1 MSHPVNGMIDT
12 YLKELKMPGL
22 KNTYQDLIREAE
34 TQGRPYGE
42 FLGACLAHEVQS
54 RKENRLK
61 ARVHQA
67 RFPTIKT
74 LDEFDFTQIPSL
86 AKPLITTLAQG
97 AFIKTKEN
105 IICLGNSGTGKSHIA
120 TALGVAAIA
129 MGYKVRFIS
138 VVHLVQELLQANSEY
153 RLPKYLKGWRN
164 FDLVIMDELG
174 YIGLGSGGPLLFQ
187 FCAELYEKSSL
198 IITTN
203 LEFSR
208 WTEVFDDAVLTGA
221 LLDRLTH
228 HSHIL
233 LFEGESYRFKQSQK
247 KHSAL

>member
-1 MSHPVNGMIDT
+1 MIHPVQGMLDT

-22 KNTYQDLIREAE
+22 KRVYPDLIREAE
-34 TQGRPYGE
+34 VQGRAYGE
-42 FLGACLAHEVQS
+42 FLVACLAHEVQS

-61 ARVHQA
+61 ARIKQA

-74 LDEFDFTQIPSL
+74 LDEFDFAQIPSL
-86 AKPLITTLAQG
+86 PKPLIHTLAQG
-97 AFIKTKEN
+97 EFIKKKEN
-105 IICLGNSGTGKSHIA
+105 VICLGNSGTGKSHIA

-129 MGYKVRFIS
+129 MGYKVRFTS

-153 RLPKYLKGWRN
+153 RLPKYLKGWQST
-164 FDLVIMDELG
+164 DLVIMDELG

-187 FCAELYEKSSL
+187 FCAQLYEKSSV

-208 WTEVFDDAVLTGA
+208 WTEVFDDPVLTGA

-247 KHSAL
+247 KQSTV

>member
-1 MSHPVNGMIDT
+1 MSHPVQGMIDT

-22 KNTYQDLIREAE
+22 KRIYPDLVREAE
-34 TQGRPYGE
+34 SQGRSYGE
-42 FLGACLAHEVQS
+42 FLVACLSYEVQT

-61 ARVHQA
+61 ARIQQA
-67 RFPTIKT
+67 RFPTIKS

-86 AKPLITTLAQG
+86 PKPLITTLSQG
-97 AFIKTKEN
+97 TFIQKKEN
-105 IICLGNSGTGKSHIA
+105 VICLGNSGTGKSHIA

-138 VVHLVQELLQANSEY
+138 VVHLVQELLQASSEY
-153 RLPKYLKGWRN
+153 RLPKYLKAWRS
-164 FDLVIMDELG
+164 FDLVIADELG

-228 HSHIL
+228 HSQIL
-233 LFEGESYRFKQSQK
+233 LFEGASYRFKESQNKQS
-247 KHSAL
+247 SM

>member
-1 MSHPVNGMIDT
+1 MSNPVQGMIDT

-22 KNTYQDLIREAE
+22 KRIYPDLIREAE
-34 TQGRPYGE
+34 TQGRAYSE
-42 FLGACLAHEVQS
+42 FLVACLAYEVQS

-61 ARVHQA
+61 ARVQQA

-74 LDEFDFTQIPSL
+74 LDEFDFAQIPSL
-86 AKPLITTLAQG
+86 PKPLITTLGQG
-97 AFIKTKEN
+97 AFIKKKEN

-129 MGYKVRFIS
+129 MGYRVRFIS

-153 RLPKYLKGWRN
+153 RLPKYLKSWRN
-164 FDLVIMDELG
+164 VDLVIMDELG

-233 LFEGESYRFKQSQK
+233 LFEGESYRFKESQK
-247 KHSAL
+247 KQSGM